1 LSERRRYR
9 KDQRLRT
16 ADIVVLLELGRAIRR
31 PDFTVLSKANV
42 LGIPRLGLIVPKR
55 LLPRA
60 VDRNRVK
67 RMLREWFRCNQ
78 TQLGN
83 RDILIR
89 LTGKA
94 IKVEALAALL
104 TNHA

>member
-9 KDQRLRT
+9 KGQRLRT
-16 ADIVVLLELGRAIRR
+16 ADIVALLAMGRAIRQ
-31 PDFTVLSKANV
+31 PDFTVLSKANA

-55 LLPRA
+55 ILPRA

-67 RMLREWFRCNQ
+67 RMLREWFRYNQ
-78 TQLGN
+78 TQLGS

-89 LTGKA
+89 LTGKT
-94 IKVEALAALL
+94 IRVEALAALL
-104 TNHA
+104 ANQG